1 MRRRARAALALAALV
16 AILVGTASP
25 AIAQSDE
32 ERARARLEALQA
44 DISKINREISS
55 AGARRDTL
63 QGQLREAERQQADI
77 QRALNDNRARIA
89 EQNAALARLRA
100 EQGELQAA
108 LAAQQSRIAVEMRTA
123 WQMGQQGQLK
133 VLLNQERPDTVAR
146 MMTYYRYF
154 FRARNDLL
162 LGYRD
167 NLARL
172 QTTEEAIDKT
182 LADLDRRAAQ
192 LDEQQRKLAAA
203 QRNREAAVA
212 QLNSS
217 IADNTAR
224 LQKLEQ
230 DRKEL
235 QTLIDAIEKAVVNL
249 QVPDNY
255 QPFRAAKGK
264 MPWPVPGRASHRFG
278 NARNQGK
285 MRWQGVKIPGKAG
298 TEVKAI
304 HHGRVVYADWLRGM
318 GLLLIIDHGDGY
330 MSLYAH
336 NQTLL
341 RDVGEW
347 VTAGTGISTLG
358 NSGGLEAPALYFEV
372 RHKGKPVNPA
382 DWCRR

>member
-1 MRRRARAALALAALV
+1 MRPDRASLCYLLALALLVIGTAPAAL
-16 AILVGTASP
+16 S
-25 AIAQSDE
+25 QSDE
-32 ERARARLEALQA
+32 ERARAQLRELQA
-44 DISKINREISS
+44 DIGRINREITS
-55 AGARRDTL
+55 ASARRDSL
-63 QGQLREAERQQADI
+63 QGQLREAERQQSAI

-89 EQNAALARLRA
+89 EQNTALAGLRS
-100 EQGELQAA
+100 EQAELQQA
-108 LAAQQSRIAVEMRTA
+108 LSDQQSRIAVEMRTA

-162 LGYRD
+162 LAYRD
-167 NLARL
+167 TLDKLA
-172 QTTEEAIDKT
+172 TTQQNIDST
-182 LADLDRRAAQ
+182 LADLRAREEQ
-192 LDEQQRKLAAA
+192 LTGQQRKLAAA
-203 QRNREAAVA
+203 QRSREQAVA

-217 IADNTAR
+217 IADNSAR
-224 LQKLEQ
+224 LKQLEQ

-235 QTLIDAIEKAVVNL
+235 QALIDAIEKAVVNL

-255 QPFRAAKGK
+255 QPFSEARGK

-285 MRWQGVKIPGKAG
+285 MRWQGVKIPGTAG
-298 TEVKAI
+298 IEVKAI
-304 HHGRVVYADWLRGM
+304 HHGRVVYSDWLRGM
-318 GLLLIIDHGDGY
+318 GLLLIIDHGDGF

-347 VTAGTGISTLG
+347 VTAGTTISTLG
-358 NSGGLEAPALYFEV
+358 NSGGLDSPALYFEI
-372 RHKGKPVNPA
+372 RHRGKPVNPA